1 MKTSE
6 MVLDFIVD
14 ENKMPWLYEIKSIKN
29 KLMTKLWDIGS
40 KDELQLLT

>member
-1 MKTSE
+1 
-6 MVLDFIVD
+6 MVIDFIVD
-14 ENKMPWLYEIKSIKN
+14 ENKQPWLYEIKSIRS